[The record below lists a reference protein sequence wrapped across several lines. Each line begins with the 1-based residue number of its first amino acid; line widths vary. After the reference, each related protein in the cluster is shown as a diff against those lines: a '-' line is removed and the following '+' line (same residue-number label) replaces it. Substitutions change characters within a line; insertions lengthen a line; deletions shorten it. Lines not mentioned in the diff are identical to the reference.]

1 MKKSILL
8 PLFLL
13 FGMMYAFSQNYMQIT
28 TIESIIPGGLGRSR
42 MIVTDPSGKQTET
55 ELKNFYS
62 MVGINLEN
70 IKSNDSGI
78 LKTLNDYAKDGWRVA
93 QVTAGTQSPSEQ
105 YPQGI
110 FITRYLMEK
119 QTK

>member
-1 MKKSILL
+1 MKKTILF
-8 PLFLL
+8 PLFLM
-13 FGMMYAFSQNYMQIT
+13 FGMVAFAQNYMQIT

-42 MIVTDPSGKQTET
+42 MVVTDVNGKQTET

-78 LKTLNDYAKDGWRVA
+78 LKALNEYAKEGWKVT

-105 YPQGI
+105 FPQGI

-119 QTK
+119 TEK

>member
-1 MKKSILL
+1 MKKITLL
-8 PLFLL
+8 VLFIGLCTVVS
-13 FGMMYAFSQNYMQIT
+13 YAQNYMQVT

-42 MIVTDPSGKQTET
+42 IIVTDASGKQTEE

-70 IKSNDSGI
+70 IKSNEVGI
-78 LKTLNDYAKDGWRVA
+78 LKKLNDMAAQGWKVVH
-93 QVTAGTQSPSEQ
+93 VTAGTQSPSEQ

-110 FITRYLMEK
+110 FITRYLLAQEK
-119 QTK
+119 

>member
-1 MKKSILL
+1 MKKIALL
-8 PLFLL
+8 TLFMLC
-13 FGMMYAFSQNYMQIT
+13 GMLYSFAQNYMQIT
-28 TIESIIPGGLGRSR
+28 TIESIIPGGLGRSK
-42 MIVTDPSGKQTET
+42 MVVTDETGKQTES

-62 MVGINLEN
+62 MVGINLDN
-70 IKSNDSGI
+70 IKGNDVGI
-78 LKTLNDYAKDGWRVA
+78 LKALNDYAAKGWRVV

-119 QTK
+119 K